1 MKRKKYGIQL
11 LSAVLISF
19 LFMLMRGLFEAETPA
34 DKVLIICDGFTVTAF
49 GFLGIGALIW
59 VSTTGW
65 FDIFGFAFGKALHA
79 LIPGR
84 VHDSTG
90 SYYDYKMK
98 KAADRKP
105 FSEHSTLIIGFVL
118 LAVSIVLTILWYQL

>member
-1 MKRKKYGIQL
+1 MKHKKYGIQL

-65 FDIFGFAFGKALHA
+65 FDIFGFAVQRAAHVF
-79 LIPGR
+79 IPGR
-84 VHDSTG
+84 IHDKVG

-105 FSEHSTLIIGFVL
+105 FSERSTLIIGFVL

>member
-1 MKRKKYGIQL
+1 MKHKKYGIQL

-19 LFMLMRGLFEAETPA
+19 LFMLTRGLFEAETLA

-65 FDIFGFAFGKALHA
+65 FDIFGFAFGKALHVF
-79 LIPGR
+79 IPGR
-84 VHDSTG
+84 IHDSTG

-105 FSEHSTLIIGFVL
+105 FSERSTLIIGFVL

>member
-1 MKRKKYGIQL
+1 MKHKKYGIQL

-19 LFMLMRGLFEAETPA
+19 LFMLTRGLFEAETLA

-65 FDIFGFAFGKALHA
+65 FDIFGFAFGKALHVF
-79 LIPGR
+79 IPGR
-84 VHDSTG
+84 IHDSTG

-98 KAADRKP
+98 KATDRKP
-105 FSEHSTLIIGFVL
+105 FSESSTLIIGFLL